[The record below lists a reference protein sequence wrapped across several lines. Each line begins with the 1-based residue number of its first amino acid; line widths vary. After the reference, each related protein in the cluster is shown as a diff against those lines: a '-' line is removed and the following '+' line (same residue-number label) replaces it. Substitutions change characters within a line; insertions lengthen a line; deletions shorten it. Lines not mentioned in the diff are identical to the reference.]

1 MTQFSSKFDILTNLN
16 GVCLKIPKSIFPGE
30 SVKHAIVRLH
40 LQGNTQA
47 AIKQKYFVEV
57 VELLMQSDILK
68 MTTQFSLKYK
78 KADHRNLQI
87 QH

>member
-1 MTQFSSKFDILTNLN
+1 MVSFIKFL
-16 GVCLKIPKSIFPGE
+16 KSIFPGE

-68 MTTQFSLKYK
+68 ITTQFSLKYK
-78 KADHRNLQI
+78 EVDHRNLQI
-87 QH
+87 QY